1 MGDIRSRIA
10 ADRTRVSVVIQSGS
24 RLFWP
29 PKALST
35 IAADEPN
42 ISKICFGANPCC
54 LTVQV
59 PACRV
64 ETDLIAQRQAK
75 LLRKRH
81 TRPEETKGR
90 NVGHRCGC

>member
-35 IAADEPN
+35 IAVDEPN
-42 ISKICFGANPCC
+42 ISLNDLGENQHFSGRPGAR
-54 LTVQV
+54 LWSKQT
-59 PACRV
+59 
-64 ETDLIAQRQAK
+64 
-75 LLRKRH
+75 
-81 TRPEETKGR
+81 
-90 NVGHRCGC
+90 